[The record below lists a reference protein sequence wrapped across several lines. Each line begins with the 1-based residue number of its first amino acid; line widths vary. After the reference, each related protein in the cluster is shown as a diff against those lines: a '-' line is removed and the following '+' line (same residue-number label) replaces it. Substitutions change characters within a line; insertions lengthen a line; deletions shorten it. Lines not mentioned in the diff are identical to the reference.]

1 MFITRSSILLFPSLC
16 AILIVICQINSI
28 IKFITFSISY
38 SVTGVRENCQS
49 IFYLVHA
56 NYALMSYKKIFG
68 SIVLIAIQVYVF
80 VCVSVYCTNVLQL
93 LSSYKS
99 NATQFAF

>member
-68 SIVLIAIQVYVF
+68 SYCVDCNSSIR
-80 VCVSVYCTNVLQL
+80 VCVRECVLH
-93 LSSYKS
+93 KRI
-99 NATQFAF
+99 AAFVVVQI